1 MFVLTG
7 SAPFTSMK
15 PDLEPMVPPIFP
27 RPGGII
33 DATGALEFLAAAGLL
48 VPKVRSVAGGCL
60 RVLLVAMFR
69 ANVWAAREREPLH
82 GKPATALGLRFAMQI
97 FFIGLIA
104 WASR

>member
-48 VPKVRSVAGGCL
+48 VP
-60 RVLLVAMFR
+60 
-69 ANVWAAREREPLH
+69 
-82 GKPATALGLRFAMQI
+82 
-97 FFIGLIA
+97 
-104 WASR
+104 